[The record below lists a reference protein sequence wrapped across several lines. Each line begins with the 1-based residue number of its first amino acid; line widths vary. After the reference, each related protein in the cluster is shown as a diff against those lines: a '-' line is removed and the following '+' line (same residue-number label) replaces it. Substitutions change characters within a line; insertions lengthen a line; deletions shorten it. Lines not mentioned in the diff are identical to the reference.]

1 MKAGGFKCFSEY
13 KSGRQMGI
21 SEMIGMLET
30 PESIKSHSG
39 DYHYK
44 SWTNYELSELGM
56 WVHLLVKR
64 AMHRSTKEKA
74 LKDLQDAQN
83 YLNMMQEHINA
94 AINVLDKM
102 P

>member
-1 MKAGGFKCFSEY
+1 
-13 KSGRQMGI
+13 MGI